1 MVSPLDYFLL
11 SFLEREESK
20 FGRGTRLSTG
30 SSCLWLEH
38 DCSVPELCSPSLHGP
53 ESRPRGWASPLI
65 NVDGQSSE
73 MRLLC
78 SNSTIDAVI
87 KATIVSLEDCCGGFS
102 LIYIELLRVLARCS
116 VLWSQSEF
124 FKI

>member
-1 MVSPLDYFLL
+1 MKLWTCLTAAFRVREAWYFAESQALIFLSAMVSPLDYFLL

-73 MRLLC
+73 M
-78 SNSTIDAVI
+78 
-87 KATIVSLEDCCGGFS
+87 
-102 LIYIELLRVLARCS
+102 
-116 VLWSQSEF
+116 
-124 FKI
+124 